1 MAGFFFDKLTH
12 MANPVK
18 IDTLL
23 EARWIIPVEPAGS
36 VLLDHAI
43 AIDQGMIRA
52 IIPSAEAQTRFVP
65 NERIILGNHALI
77 PGLVNLHIHAAM
89 SLMRGLADDLP
100 LADWLNEHIWPAETR
115 HVDSGFVF
123 DGTRLACAEM
133 LKGGITAFNDM
144 YLFPEASV
152 RAVLESGMRATI
164 GMITIDFPTAYASDP
179 GDYLA
184 KGLALRDEFNP
195 HPLLS
200 FCFAPHAPYT
210 VSDKSFTSILTYA
223 EQLDLP
229 IHVHLHETGDEIA
242 NSLKASGMRPIE
254 RLHKLGLLGPNLI
267 AVHMAHLTED
277 EIELL
282 AQQGCSVA
290 HCPSS
295 NLKLAS
301 GLAPVVSLLD
311 RGVNV
316 GLGTDGAA
324 SNNRLDMFEEMRF
337 AALLAKGQ
345 SGRAH
350 ALPAWQALQMATL
363 NGARALGLEALIG
376 SLVPGKAA
384 DITAVDFSSL
394 ELAPC
399 YDPISHL
406 VYVAGREH
414 VSHVW
419 VNGRMLVDNGELTTL
434 DERELLH
441 RAQFWRE
448 RMAPNEGQQT
458 RMAG

>member
-1 MAGFFFDKLTH
+1 MIY
-12 MANPVK
+12 PVK

-23 EARWIIPVEPAGS
+23 EARWIIPVEPAGE
-36 VLLDHAI
+36 VLRDHAI
-43 AIDQGMIRA
+43 AIDKGLIQA
-52 IIPSAEAQTRFVP
+52 ILPVAEAHSRFSP
-65 NERIILGNHALI
+65 SERIVLGNHALI

-89 SLMRGLADDLP
+89 SLMRGMADDLP
-100 LADWLNEHIWPAETR
+100 LMEWLHNHIWPAEAR
-115 HVDSGFVF
+115 HVDAAFVF

-133 LKGGITAFNDM
+133 LRGGITCFNDM
-144 YLFPEASV
+144 YFFPEASV
-152 RAVLESGMRATI
+152 QAVLASGMRAAV
-164 GMITIDFPTAYASDP
+164 GMIIIDFPTAYASDAD
-179 GDYLA
+179 DYLA
-184 KGLALRDEFNP
+184 KGLALRDEYSH

-210 VSDKSFTSILTYA
+210 VSDKVFANVLTYA

-229 IHVHLHETGDEIA
+229 VHIHLHETDDEIA
-242 NSLKASGMRPIE
+242 SSLKTTGVRPIE
-254 RLHKLGLLGPNLI
+254 RLYKLGLLGPNLI
-267 AVHMAHLTED
+267 AVHMVHLSSD
-277 EIELL
+277 EIELM

-301 GLAPVVSLLD
+301 GLAPVASLLD
-311 RGVNV
+311 KGINV

-345 SGRAH
+345 SGRADT
-350 ALPAWQALQMATL
+350 LPAWQALQMATL
-363 NGARALGLEALIG
+363 NGARALGLGALTG
-376 SLVPGKAA
+376 SLIAGKAA

-399 YDPISHL
+399 YDPVSHL
-406 VYVAGREH
+406 VYTAGREH

-419 VNGRMLVDNGELTTL
+419 VNGKMLLNDGELTTL
-434 DERELLH
+434 NEQELLL

-448 RMAPNEGQQT
+448 QMTDG
-458 RMAG
+458 MKS